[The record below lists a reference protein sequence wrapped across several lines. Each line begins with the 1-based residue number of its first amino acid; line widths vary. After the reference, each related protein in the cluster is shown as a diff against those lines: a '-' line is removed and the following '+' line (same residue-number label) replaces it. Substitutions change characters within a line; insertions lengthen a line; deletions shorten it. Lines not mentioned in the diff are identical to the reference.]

1 MSWKKQ
7 LIKELRK
14 GNNYVSILI
23 GKWEQYFQFSKFTS
37 NRIRSRINSKKME
50 ETKKISK
57 NKNNLQFYSSKFNA

>member
-23 GKWEQYFQFSKFTS
+23 GKWEQYSQFSKFTS

>member
-37 NRIRSRINSKKME
+37 NRIRSRINSKKTE

-57 NKNNLQFYSSKFNA
+57 NKNNLQFYSSKLNA